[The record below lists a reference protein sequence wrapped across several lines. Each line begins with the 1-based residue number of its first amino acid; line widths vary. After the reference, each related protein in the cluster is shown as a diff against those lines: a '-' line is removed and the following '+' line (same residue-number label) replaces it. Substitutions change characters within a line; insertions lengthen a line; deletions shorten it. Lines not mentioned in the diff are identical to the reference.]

1 MKARRITYFA
11 LLAVAALLHF
21 AYGQYVTNY
30 MLLFL
35 LLTPVLSVLLSLPA
49 ALTARAELIGGGD
62 VCRGRPARVR
72 LTVMCRG
79 ILPPEAWSIKLKAHN
94 LFTGS
99 DTNPQKVSLGS
110 EWDAEREFTV
120 DTFDIGCVRYRISRA
135 WIFDYLGIIPIP
147 VKKGGAVSVTVFP
160 DKVKPLV
167 EPDLVGRSA
176 RALRPK
182 PNGFSEEHELRPYKE
197 GDALNLIHW
206 KLSSKYDEYIVR
218 EPQEVVRRDVVLV
231 ISPPARYRD
240 HRSVLEQLCWL
251 DEVLASS
258 GITYLLQY
266 GQTAVRIR
274 SDNDFEDFMRGVL
287 SAPMRVE
294 NARTPDTG
302 NDVLIYRIMPERG
315 PGR

>member
-1 MKARRITYFA
+1 MKARRITYLA

-49 ALTARAELIGGGD
+49 ALTARAELVGGGD
-62 VCRGRPARVR
+62 VCRGRPSRVR

-79 ILPPEAWSIKLKAHN
+79 FIPPEAWHIKLKAHN
-94 LFTGS
+94 LFTGG
-99 DTNPQKVSLGS
+99 DINPQKVSLGS
-110 EWDAEREFTV
+110 EWDTEREFTV
-120 DTFDIGCVRYRISRA
+120 DTFDIGCVRWQIAHA

-160 DKVKPLV
+160 DKVKPAA

-182 PNGFSEEHELRPYKE
+182 PQGFSEEHELRTYKE
-197 GDALNLIHW
+197 GDPLNLIHW
-206 KLSSKYDEYIVR
+206 KLSSKYDDYIVR
-218 EPQEVVRRDVVLV
+218 EPQEVVRRDIALV
-231 ISPPARYRD
+231 ISPPAQYRA

-251 DEVLASS
+251 DDVLRSS
-258 GITYLLQY
+258 DISYMLYY
-266 GQTAVRIR
+266 GVTVVRIR
-274 SDNDFEDFMRGVL
+274 SENDFEDFMREVL

-302 NDVLIYRIMPERG
+302 NDVLIYRIMPESGVR
-315 PGR
+315 R